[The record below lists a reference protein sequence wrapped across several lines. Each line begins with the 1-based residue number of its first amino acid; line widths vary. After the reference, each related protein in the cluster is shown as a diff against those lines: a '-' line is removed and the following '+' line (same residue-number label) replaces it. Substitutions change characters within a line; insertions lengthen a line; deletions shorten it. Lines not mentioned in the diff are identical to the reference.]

1 MDYFKLISDEIKL
14 LKKQADYEK
23 AYRLQLKGKS
33 MYDTLG
39 ELIKASFNKEAEELR
54 KEFKI
59 SDSDKRYFLKIYLVC
74 LSLFIISSF

>member
-1 MDYFKLISDEIKL
+1 MNYLKLISEEIKL

-59 SDSDKRYFLKIYLVC
+59 SDLLDSKYFVV
-74 LSLFIISSF
+74 